1 MSTIDEIIR
10 SYRASTAREF
20 GCIQEYQ
27 LPETEDVVRHN
38 VEVDR
43 GAITPDLL
51 NVSTMIYI
59 FSPWTRSAQCHDQA
73 IKWAKAK
80 VHVYSDS
87 VLCLGKMHSH
97 SEANEKWKSQI
108 KEFQESNEYA
118 ELSGIDGEPIEFEW
132 NVFPGFAKIE
142 ILGETVKDLNAR
154 QMNPEQFEGLI
165 LLMSMFNDI
174 DWTQKGK
181 FITLLL

>member
-1 MSTIDEIIR
+1 MLFDATLRLIVEQLLEI
-10 SYRASTAREF
+10 
-20 GCIQEYQ
+20 
-27 LPETEDVVRHN
+27 
-38 VEVDR
+38 
-43 GAITPDLL
+43 L

-59 FSPWTRSAQCHDQA
+59 FSLWTRSAQCHDQA

-80 VHVYSDS
+80 VHVNSDS

-142 ILGETVKDLNAR
+142 ILGETVKGANAR
-154 QMNPEQFEGLI
+154 QINPEQFEGLI
-165 LLMSMFNDI
+165 LSNSIHVDV
-174 DWTQKGK
+174 QRH
-181 FITLLL
+181 